1 MKKQLFHGS
10 DHIIETPI
18 YGVGKKH
25 NDYGQGFYC
34 TEDIALAKEWAVSEE
49 KDGYVNEYEIETNGL
64 HILNIN
70 DGSFTLLHWMGLLLN
85 NRAFVVATPLEREAK
100 RYITDRFPVPLAG
113 VDVIIGYRADDS
125 YFSYARDFISGVIS
139 YEQLGKAMQLGCLGE
154 QYCLKTEK
162 AFQHLKFIAKEH
174 VPSAEWYSKKMLR
187 DRNARNGY
195 KDMEKETYHRGELY
209 ISRIIDEEMKS
220 DDLFLR

>member
-85 NRAFVVATPLEREAK
+85 NRAFVLATPLEREAK
-100 RYITDRFPVPLAG
+100 RYITDCFPVPLAG
-113 VDVIIGYRADDS
+113 VDVIIGYRAETVI
-125 YFSYARDFISGVIS
+125 FLMQGIS
-139 YEQLGKAMQLGCLGE
+139 
-154 QYCLKTEK
+154 
-162 AFQHLKFIAKEH
+162 
-174 VPSAEWYSKKMLR
+174 SAV
-187 DRNARNGY
+187 
-195 KDMEKETYHRGELY
+195 LY
-209 ISRIIDEEMKS
+209 RTSN
-220 DDLFLR
+220 

>member
-70 DGSFTLLHWMGLLLN
+70 VGNT
-85 NRAFVVATPLEREAK
+85 
-100 RYITDRFPVPLAG
+100 AG
-113 VDVIIGYRADDS
+113 KGGKTVHYRL
-125 YFSYARDFISGVIS
+125 FSSS
-139 YEQLGKAMQLGCLGE
+139 
-154 QYCLKTEK
+154 
-162 AFQHLKFIAKEH
+162 
-174 VPSAEWYSKKMLR
+174 
-187 DRNARNGY
+187 
-195 KDMEKETYHRGELY
+195 
-209 ISRIIDEEMKS
+209 ISRSGCNYRIS
-220 DDLFLR
+220 CR

>member
-85 NRAFVVATPLEREAK
+85 NRAFILATPLEREAK
-100 RYITDRFPVPLAG
+100 RYITDCFPVPLAG

-139 YEQLGKAMQLGCLGE
+139 YEQLGKLCSWEALE
-154 QYCLKTEK
+154 SSTALKRKRHFSILNLERKNTSLLPSGIRKRCCGIGMPETDIRTWK
-162 AFQHLKFIAKEH
+162 RKPITGGIVYFQNH
-174 VPSAEWYSKKMLR
+174 
-187 DRNARNGY
+187 
-195 KDMEKETYHRGELY
+195 
-209 ISRIIDEEMKS
+209 
-220 DDLFLR
+220 

>member
-70 DGSFTLLHWMGLLLN
+70 DGSFTLLHWMHFALFGG
-85 NRAFVVATPLEREAK
+85 RKCVLERSLCGA
-100 RYITDRFPVPLAG
+100 
-113 VDVIIGYRADDS
+113 
-125 YFSYARDFISGVIS
+125 
-139 YEQLGKAMQLGCLGE
+139 
-154 QYCLKTEK
+154 
-162 AFQHLKFIAKEH
+162 
-174 VPSAEWYSKKMLR
+174 
-187 DRNARNGY
+187 
-195 KDMEKETYHRGELY
+195 
-209 ISRIIDEEMKS
+209 
-220 DDLFLR
+220 

>member
-70 DGSFTLLHWMGLLLN
+70 DGSFTLLQFTTPSGLHS
-85 NRAFVVATPLEREAK
+85 VLERPFSEANGRPFLVK
-100 RYITDRFPVPLAG
+100 RSPLI
-113 VDVIIGYRADDS
+113 V
-125 YFSYARDFISGVIS
+125 
-139 YEQLGKAMQLGCLGE
+139 C
-154 QYCLKTEK
+154 
-162 AFQHLKFIAKEH
+162 
-174 VPSAEWYSKKMLR
+174 
-187 DRNARNGY
+187 
-195 KDMEKETYHRGELY
+195 
-209 ISRIIDEEMKS
+209 
-220 DDLFLR
+220 

>member
-85 NRAFVVATPLEREAK
+85 NRAFVLATPLEREAK
-100 RYITDRFPVPLAG
+100 RYITDCFPVPLAG

-139 YEQLGKAMQLGCLGE
+139 
-154 QYCLKTEK
+154 
-162 AFQHLKFIAKEH
+162 
-174 VPSAEWYSKKMLR
+174 S
-187 DRNARNGY
+187 N
-195 KDMEKETYHRGELY
+195 
-209 ISRIIDEEMKS
+209 
-220 DDLFLR
+220 

>member
-1 MKKQLFHGS
+1 MKKQLFHGRI
-10 DHIIETPI
+10 HIIETPI

-85 NRAFVVATPLEREAK
+85 NRSVCIGNT
-100 RYITDRFPVPLAG
+100 AG
-113 VDVIIGYRADDS
+113 KGGKTVHYRL
-125 YFSYARDFISGVIS
+125 FSSS
-139 YEQLGKAMQLGCLGE
+139 
-154 QYCLKTEK
+154 
-162 AFQHLKFIAKEH
+162 
-174 VPSAEWYSKKMLR
+174 
-187 DRNARNGY
+187 
-195 KDMEKETYHRGELY
+195 
-209 ISRIIDEEMKS
+209 ISRSGCNYRIS
-220 DDLFLR
+220 CR

>member
-64 HILNIN
+64 HI
-70 DGSFTLLHWMGLLLN
+70 F
-85 NRAFVVATPLEREAK
+85 
-100 RYITDRFPVPLAG
+100 
-113 VDVIIGYRADDS
+113 
-125 YFSYARDFISGVIS
+125 
-139 YEQLGKAMQLGCLGE
+139 
-154 QYCLKTEK
+154 
-162 AFQHLKFIAKEH
+162 
-174 VPSAEWYSKKMLR
+174 
-187 DRNARNGY
+187 
-195 KDMEKETYHRGELY
+195 
-209 ISRIIDEEMKS
+209 
-220 DDLFLR
+220 

>member
-1 MKKQLFHGS
+1 MSTNRNIVEMVEAIRKGTGGS
-10 DHIIETPI
+10 NSAD
-18 YGVGKKH
+18 GVDGTYMADVLSVKPLTIKMH
-25 NDYGQGFYC
+25 NTTITKNLYINPALMLNASDSG
-34 TEDIALAKEWAVSEE
+34 EDIKKPFITPFEPQEAYEFLKEFHE
-49 KDGYVNEYEIETNGL
+49 KYVL
-64 HILNIN
+64 
-70 DGSFTLLHWMGLLLN
+70 
-85 NRAFVVATPLEREAK
+85 
-100 RYITDRFPVPLAG
+100 TDCFPVPLAG

-139 YEQLGKAMQLGCLGE
+139 YEQLGKAMQLGSLGE